1 VTPPDLIPPQLPLTD
16 TTPGPRIL
24 IAGGGTGGHVIPALA
39 VARQLVARH
48 NAQVLFVGTAR
59 GMETRL
65 VPAAGFALKLVEVG
79 PLNQVAWNTR
89 LRTLVLLPMS
99 LVTCSRYLSEFRA
112 QAVLGVGGYASGP
125 AMGAAIQR
133 GIPAVAF
140 EPNAVPGL
148 ANRLVGRRVQAAAVN
163 FAPAARWFRNPQVTG
178 IPVRPEFFALQPPS
192 PLAPPHLLIF
202 GGSQGARIFN
212 TVLPPLIPA
221 LLAAVPGLTILHQ
234 AGARHADSTRQAYAD
249 SGADPARWRVEA
261 FLDDMATEIGLANL
275 VMSRSGA
282 STVAELSA
290 AGKAALLIPFAAAAD
305 DHQRKNADV
314 MVDSGAAELMIESQL
329 PPHNPAGGHD
339 LLTALTTLLADR
351 EKLAA
356 MGECARTLARP
367 QAAEHIADRLADL
380 ARH

>member
-1 VTPPDLIPPQLPLTD
+1 
-16 TTPGPRIL
+16 
-24 IAGGGTGGHVIPALA
+24 
-39 VARQLVARH
+39 
-48 NAQVLFVGTAR
+48 
-59 GMETRL
+59 M
-65 VPAAGFALKLVEVG
+65 
-79 PLNQVAWNTR
+79 
-89 LRTLVLLPMS
+89 
-99 LVTCSRYLSEFRA
+99 
-112 QAVLGVGGYASGP
+112 
-125 AMGAAIQR
+125 
-133 GIPAVAF
+133 
-140 EPNAVPGL
+140 
-148 ANRLVGRRVQAAAVN
+148 
-163 FAPAARWFRNPQVTG
+163 
-178 IPVRPEFFALQPPS
+178 
-192 PLAPPHLLIF
+192 
-202 GGSQGARIFN
+202 
-212 TVLPPLIPA
+212 
-221 LLAAVPGLTILHQ
+221 
-234 AGARHADSTRQAYAD
+234 
-249 SGADPARWRVEA
+249 EA